1 MAGSLAH
8 SINDIGRGR
17 IPAWPQTQRRLA
29 FRPPGGVPSAER
41 VESSGA
47 PLVFWADPDAASVEA
62 HVQMLRRSG
71 FEVRRFDT
79 LAELEAACLDA
90 EPSLVVLETAM
101 PGEDPLALC
110 GRLAEETAT
119 PVMLFSAAADT
130 LDRVAG
136 LESGADEHLHK
147 SSHAL
152 ELLARA
158 RALLRRARRLGGAGG
173 ESPGAWTLDMLTGLL
188 TGPAGR
194 CVRLSPSEAELLKIF
209 SDRPNEVLYRP
220 ELMTLLHGEAAEGLT
235 PRLVDTRVARL
246 RKALD
251 ACDAGGDLIRTLRGG
266 GYLFH
271 AAVA

>member
-1 MAGSLAH
+1 MAASLAH
-8 SINDIGRGR
+8 RSDDGGRGR
-17 IPAWPQTQRRLA
+17 LAWPQPPRRVA
-29 FRPPGGVPSAER
+29 FRPPGAPVAE
-41 VESSGA
+41 SGGSTNP
-47 PLVFWADPDAASVEA
+47 PLVYWADPDLASVEA

-71 FEVRRFDT
+71 FEVRGFDT
-79 LAELEAACLDA
+79 LAELEAARA
-90 EPSLVVLETAM
+90 EVEPSLVILDTAI

-110 GRLAEETAT
+110 GRLAEEAGT

-136 LESGADEHLHK
+136 LESGADEYLHK

-158 RALLRRARRLGGAGG
+158 RALLRRVRRTGRVEPPGGW
-173 ESPGAWTLDMLTGLL
+173 ELDMLTGLL
-188 TGPAGR
+188 TGPSGR
-194 CVRLSPSEAELLKIF
+194 CVRLSPSEAELLKVF
-209 SDRPNEVLYRP
+209 SERPNEVLYRP
-220 ELMTLLHGEAAEGLT
+220 ELMALLHGEAAEGLT

>member
-1 MAGSLAH
+1 MAASLAQR
-8 SINDIGRGR
+8 SDDASRGR
-17 IPAWPQTQRRLA
+17 VAGWPQARRLA
-29 FRPPGGVPSAER
+29 FRPQ
-41 VESSGA
+41 SGA
-47 PLVFWADPDAASVEA
+47 AVEATEARGLPLVYWADPDAAAVEA

-79 LAELEAACLDA
+79 LVDLEAARAEA
-90 EPSLVVLETAM
+90 EPSLVILETAM

-110 GRLAEETAT
+110 GRLSEETST

-136 LESGADEHLHK
+136 LESGADEYLHK

-158 RALLRRARRLGGAGG
+158 RALLRRARRSGRAEPVGGW
-173 ESPGAWTLDMLTGLL
+173 SLDILTGLL
-188 TGPAGR
+188 TGPSGR

-209 SDRPNEVLYRP
+209 SERPNEVLYRP
-220 ELMTLLHGEAAEGLT
+220 ELMALLHGAAAEGLT

-251 ACDAGGDLIRTLRGG
+251 ACEAGGELIRTLRGG

-271 AAVA
+271 VSVA